1 MQKNAQLNPNDN
13 SEPSFKDNRAY
24 FQVNKSRIR
33 INYRAH
39 HSDPDLSPSNDTDLS
54 KDLRVHQR
62 LKSKIVRDKDRGK
75 KLLLSLSLI
84 SRRPLPRFRETNLD
98 DHNPRLEKPWP
109 VARQFE
115 SRFCQCS
122 GKLTLDPGQGNFMKA
137 INPRPP
143 RIYLHRDTR

>member
-75 KLLLSLSLI
+75 KLLLSLSL
-84 SRRPLPRFRETNLD
+84 SKTTFRFR
-98 DHNPRLEKPWP
+98 
-109 VARQFE
+109 VSVRQ
-115 SRFCQCS
+115 
-122 GKLTLDPGQGNFMKA
+122 TWTTTIPGSKNRGLWLASSSHVFVNAPGN
-137 INPRPP
+137 
-143 RIYLHRDTR
+143 